1 MLARPTLQLPYWLG
15 SGPWKEKCFPAEYQK
30 VGHMDKVVIDDIV
43 NWIQKVK
50 K

>member
-15 SGPWKEKCFPAEYQK
+15 SGPRKGKCSPTEYQK
-30 VGHMDKVVIDDIV
+30 VGHVDKVVIDDIV
-43 NWIQKVK
+43 KWLEKVK